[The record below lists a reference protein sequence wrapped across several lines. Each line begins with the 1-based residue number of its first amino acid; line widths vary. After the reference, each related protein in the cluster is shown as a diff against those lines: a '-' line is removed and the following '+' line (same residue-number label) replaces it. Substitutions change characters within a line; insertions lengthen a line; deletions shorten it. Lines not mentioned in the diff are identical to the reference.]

1 MVRTNN
7 SIYVGGAPSATGS
20 QASPVVNENHI
31 MDSVDTMNR
40 ILSKIYGI
48 TLTESERQILR
59 TAKKLISDTS
69 SIQITPDV
77 RKLADDILTD
87 LKKGKVIK
95 NPNINSNSLEQLI
108 TTDEKLK
115 TLLQGHN
122 FTDFLDTMAK
132 LQLGA
137 LVRPVQQPQDP
148 ISDKVSDAI
157 TNKLKI
163 LNELLAYPSETSTSV
178 VYPPTDTIS
187 SQTKYLKSDD
197 YYKLKYNKYKSKYLN
212 N

>member
-132 LQLGA
+132 LQLAGIA
-137 LVRPVQQPQDP
+137 MTKRRKREATTLMAEAKKLDKHGMLKEQMQMMKQQM
-148 ISDKVSDAI
+148 K
-157 TNKLKI
+157 KI
-163 LNELLAYPSETSTSV
+163 
-178 VYPPTDTIS
+178 
-187 SQTKYLKSDD
+187 
-197 YYKLKYNKYKSKYLN
+197 
-212 N
+212 